1 MDFLDILFHL
11 FGFASPALALGLVLP
26 LSARWLRA
34 SAPIVTG
41 FWKQAAIV
49 TGAGLMVL
57 VGGLWFFSQDG
68 KTATYGVLVLVASL
82 VQGGLVRVW
91 RR

>member
-1 MDFLDILFHL
+1 
-11 FGFASPALALGLVLP
+11 
-26 LSARWLRA
+26 
-34 SAPIVTG
+34 VTG

-82 VQGGLVRVW
+82 VQGALVRVW

>member
-1 MDFLDILFHL
+1 MDFLGILFHL
-11 FGFASPALALGLVLP
+11 CGFASPALALGLVLP

-82 VQGGLVRVW
+82 VQGALVRVW